1 MAVRAVLV
9 AHQRAG
15 FMTVRGQ
22 FLGAVDNLGL
32 AAAEGHEG
40 CGVATVSI

>member
-22 FLGAVDNLGL
+22 FLGPLTTLDWPPPKATKNV
-32 AAAEGHEG
+32 
-40 CGVATVSI
+40 GVATVSI